1 MNEPHNKGATSAS
14 PNDLNGDGYEHRDLR
29 PASHGEREDGNP
41 AENPAPVRNERAVVV
56 QFRSADLADTPKPDA
71 AAPTAETTVA
81 EPQQPA
87 ERQNAD
93 EPTRKT
99 REIPIGNG
107 DHVVFFGNGEVSVQ
121 NERSGAQFDKVPK
134 IDIEDAAAAVFSR
147 TNDWPADLREAVLVR
162 LLRVKWGSGTGTV
175 AR

>member
-1 MNEPHNKGATSAS
+1 MNDTHNKGATSAS

-71 AAPTAETTVA
+71 AAPTAEPPVA
-81 EPQQPA
+81 EPQQPTEKSGGRRSATRHLAIGDGDHLVVFA
-87 ERQNAD
+87 ERD
-93 EPTRKT
+93 
-99 REIPIGNG
+99 
-107 DHVVFFGNGEVSVQ
+107 VVIRS
-121 NERSGAQFDKVPK
+121 ERSGANFDGLGT
-134 IDIEDAAAAVFSR
+134 ISIEEAAAAVFAAR
-147 TNDWPADLREAVLVR
+147 NDWPENLREAVLIR
-162 LLRVKWGSGTGTV
+162 LSRMKWGSGTGTV

>member
-1 MNEPHNKGATSAS
+1 MNDTHNKGATSTS

-29 PASHGEREDGNP
+29 PAATCGRTDDRNQP
-41 AENPAPVRNERAVVV
+41 PVRAERAVVV
-56 QFRSADLADTPKPDA
+56 SFRSADLADPPPPDA
-71 AAPTAETTVA
+71 TAPTAETPVA

-87 ERQNAD
+87 ERQNPD

-134 IDIEDAAAAVFSR
+134 IDIEEAAAAVFSR